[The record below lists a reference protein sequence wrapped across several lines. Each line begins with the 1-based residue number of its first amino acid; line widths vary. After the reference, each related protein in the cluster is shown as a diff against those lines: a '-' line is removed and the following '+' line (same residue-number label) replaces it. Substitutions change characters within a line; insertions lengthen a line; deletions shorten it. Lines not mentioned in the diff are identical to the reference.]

1 MDGILNTG
9 CTVEHNF
16 ALPCGRDE
24 LEALYVTMTQG
35 YDVILEKTLSDI
47 TVVGMRGYMPLTE
60 DETLL
65 FDYAKGPIDIQV
77 RGVTKDE
84 IVFKSN
90 VITID
95 TDILLKGGKINNIQ
109 HGSIDN
115 GIIDFIP

>member
-16 ALPCGRDE
+16 ALPCSRDE
-24 LEALYVTMTQG
+24 LAALYVTMNQG
-35 YDVILEKTLSDI
+35 YETILEKELKDI
-47 TVVGMRGYMPLTE
+47 KVVDMRGYVTLTE

-65 FDYAKGPIDIQV
+65 FDYAKGPVDIQV
-77 RGVTKDE
+77 RGVTNDE

-95 TDILLKGGKINNIQ
+95 SDILLKGGKINSIQ
-109 HGSIDN
+109 HGSVDN